1 MLAIALALLAAEAT
15 PRAPAFDKYQAD
27 NETTCIGAA
36 DAVLVNPDSW
46 TESGFKFTVKGGR
59 AEVHAQAAPG
69 QARLGLL
76 AAGERLS
83 SQTGPNLVAFLAALR
98 TAGRAGGVGGG
109 AHRYPRAH

>member
-46 TESGFKFTVKGGR
+46 TESGLKFTVKGGR
-59 AEVHAQAAPG
+59 ADVHAQAPPG
-69 QARLGLL
+69 QARIGPR
-76 AAGERLS
+76 AAGEAVS
-83 SQTGPNLVAFLAALR
+83 PHAPPPPMGFLAAVR
-98 TAGRAGGVGGG
+98 ETVRS
-109 AHRYPRAH
+109 